1 VEWRTLF
8 KQNVLN
14 GAEDYIRSNS
24 VQNLTIE
31 ENRIT
36 AGVIGIEHYNVE
48 IGLSGGAVSSMKC
61 SCPYAKAGSN
71 CRHMAAVM
79 LAWDNCMK
87 AETDDKTAT
96 TTESF
101 ASESV
106 TAEPDTAEPV
116 TIEPVAAIQIATEP
130 ALAEEENHA
139 VINPADDGLKLT
151 CNIDDVLDFAIVHN
165 GAHIVRD
172 ICVKNGSETD
182 REHLLLQITSDSG
195 LTEDFKL
202 GIERIKPGEELHFK
216 NLNVLINA
224 EYLASLTERSSCRL
238 TAGIYSDEK
247 LLISETTS
255 ITVLA
260 FDQWPGLQYTPELL
274 AAFAMPNHPVVTGL
288 LQLSAKYLEKWT
300 GDPSLAGYQFE
311 DPNRVKNMAA
321 AAYAA
326 IQQKNITYAEPP
338 SSFEAFGQRIRLA
351 DAVLEQRLGTC
362 MDMTLL
368 YVACLEAMGLNP
380 IMVMM
385 KGHIFAGVWLIEES
399 FSDMIMDDPSQL
411 EKRMSRGIHEIAV
424 VECTAMCAGKS
435 RSFDDAVT
443 LAERN
448 VSNYGNF
455 AFVIDVKRARSM
467 GIRPLPVRV
476 KTAGGF
482 EIQYED
488 RKEKDVTSASQH
500 KVEIFDI
507 PNAAGKETVTKLTQW
522 ERKLLDLSLRNML
535 INMRMT
541 KAVVPLLS
549 SDISL
554 LEDALSDGEE
564 FQVMP
569 RPMEL
574 SIAGDGG
581 IPVEGLSELGP
592 FADFIALESRHKRLH
607 SLYPEKEL
615 NGCLTKMY
623 RSARTSMEENG
634 ASTLYLAL
642 GLLRWFESKNSTT
655 ARYAPIVLLP
665 IDIVRKSASKGYAM
679 RMRDEDAQLNITL
692 LEFLKQKFDIQI
704 YGLNPPPMDM
714 HGLDMPKVFA
724 IIRHAVMNLPM
735 WDVVEAGLI
744 GNFSFSQFVMWNDIH
759 SNSAF
764 LEKNKIVHSLMTG
777 AVDWDCTI
785 PECVDTDE
793 AYLPV
798 TVDSSQLRAINMAAA
813 DVSFVLHGP
822 PGTGKSQTIT
832 AMVANALT
840 KGKTVLFVA
849 EKIAALEVVKK
860 RLAALG
866 IQNFCLELHSN
877 KATKKAVL
885 DQLKRGLENGV
896 QGAKTNYDKKIQD
909 VRKMRAELDGYAK
922 ALHEMRPFG
931 KSLRQL
937 IDLYEMIPELNKS
950 VRFNHD
956 YAAALTERDLDHQAY
971 SLERLIA
978 AGKGVGHPHNHPLM
992 AVHNTE
998 YSQRLKF
1005 ELESVIRAYTDALKK
1020 FQTDVSNFVEL
1031 MEMKA
1036 PDTEDEYRNISNFA
1050 HSVVA
1055 AEEIPAFLRQTSNVD
1070 REFVM
1075 PETYLA
1081 KQQAFSVKQVDFLSR
1096 WNENFLRM
1104 DMNSYREKYDQANK
1118 KFFGKGKALASL
1130 TAELQAFAAF
1140 TVETDRIPVY
1150 LTDIVFYQQEAE
1162 EMAAAEAELPYEW
1175 KQILKVYGTAESL
1188 QSYNNGVKR
1197 QLQVM
1202 SQFSEPIRK
1211 IEAAGTLES
1220 CIRMAKALIAGL
1232 DAVKKTED
1240 ETSELLEL
1248 TFDRSGENC
1257 LEGRLRLCSCILE
1270 NASSIKDWIVYR
1282 QYDAEC
1288 RQRGLGPICDAY
1300 EAGLPHDEV
1309 MTVYLR
1315 SIYRTIILSV
1325 IEDEPVLNGFTGI
1338 GFNEKISQ
1346 FKKLD
1351 QEFMNLTKDEMFY
1364 KLTHHLP
1371 ASNDSV
1377 EVSREL
1383 NLLRRAIS
1391 SNGRGLSI
1399 RTLFEQIP
1407 RVLTRLCPCMLMSP
1421 ISAAQYLRAEND
1433 LFDIVIF
1440 DEASQLPT
1448 CKAVGV
1454 LARGKNA
1461 VIVGDPNQMPP
1472 TSFFAGN
1479 TVDEDN
1485 LDMEDLDSIL
1495 DDCLA
1500 LGMPSAYLHWHYRS
1514 RHESLI
1520 AFSNQEF
1527 YENSM
1532 LTFPSVND
1540 RERRVSLVK
1549 VDGFFDRGKGRVNEE
1564 EAKTIVEE
1572 IRRRYEDPE
1581 LRGQTI
1587 GVVTFNISQQ
1597 TLIED
1602 LLQEEYQKD
1611 AAFDQWANVGEET
1624 VFVKN
1629 LENVQGDE
1637 RDVIL
1642 FSIAFGPDAEG
1653 KLSLNFG
1660 PLNKE
1665 GGWKR
1670 LNVAV
1675 SRARAEMVVYT
1686 IMTADMIDLK
1696 RTKSK
1701 GVEALKDFLEFA
1713 QKGRLQGAYVETRA
1727 QKEQGMMEHICQ
1739 AITDGGYKYQKAV
1752 GHSKFKVDI
1761 AVINPY
1767 NQEEYLLGIM
1777 LDGESYRQSPN
1788 TRDREVAQVSVLNGL
1803 GWELHRIWTMDW
1815 WDNRDKE
1822 ISKLMQFLGER
1833 KEEARRICRKNVNHL
1848 AEAAEEPTVS
1858 GKLAEM
1864 TEESEKMAEEP
1875 AEMTEEPEKMAEEPA
1890 EMIEEPENT
1899 AEELA
1904 GVTEESEEIPEE
1916 LKKMADGA
1924 VTEKGEAEVKFDTEG
1939 AAEEKPVDEAAPA
1952 QKTLPAAIGYFE
1964 AQNPVPAV
1972 VDMAAGVKVASVKN
1986 EPEKSIAQVDPAE
1999 MEYQAEEYIYAD
2011 VEITD
2016 LSTSDYIKKE
2026 NLVLIAD
2033 RMQQIVDAEAP
2044 IVYERLVKKTLRSFN
2059 IARSSPQTLEAT
2071 DRALKKVLARMNKQA
2086 GVKFY
2091 WRRDQDPDQYRIY
2104 RSEVNSGDKRAV
2116 DEICQQELKNAIC
2129 IVLKEKGA
2137 QDKDALIRNAIRT
2150 MGYARSSSALVAAV
2164 LKGLKYG
2171 KKTGEIVQDEEKR
2184 FLLGN

>member
-1 VEWRTLF
+1 MERSENF
-8 KQNVLN
+8 KQSALN
-14 GAEDYIRSNS
+14 RAEDNIRSNKT
-24 VQNLTIE
+24 QNLSIE
-31 ENRIT
+31 AERATELEEIT
-36 AGVIGIEHYNVE
+36 ESATEE
-48 IGLSGGAVSSMKC
+48 
-61 SCPYAKAGSN
+61 AKEEK
-71 CRHMAAVM
+71 
-79 LAWDNCMK
+79 K
-87 AETDDKTAT
+87 AEKALTKEKQTVV
-96 TTESF
+96 S
-101 ASESV
+101 
-106 TAEPDTAEPV
+106 
-116 TIEPVAAIQIATEP
+116 IAKNV
-130 ALAEEENHA
+130 LQ
-139 VINPADDGLKLT
+139 LT
-151 CNIDDVLDFAIVHN
+151 CDIDDVLTYATVHN

-172 ICVKNGSETD
+172 ICVKNISE
-182 REHLLLQITSDSG
+182 SDLDGLMLRVCSDNN
-195 LTEDFKL
+195 LTENFEL
-202 GIERIKPGEELHFK
+202 GIEKIKPGEELHFK

-224 EYLASLTERSSCRL
+224 GYLASLTERSTCQL
-238 TAGIYSDEK
+238 TVGIYFEENQ
-247 LLISETTS
+247 LISEIVN

-274 AAFAMPNHPVVTGL
+274 AAFVMPNHPVVTSL
-288 LQLSAKYLEKWT
+288 IQLAAKYLGKWT
-300 GDPSLAGYQFE
+300 GNPSLAGYQFD

-326 IQQKNITYAEPP
+326 IQQNNITYAEPP

-351 DAVLEQRLGTC
+351 DAVLDQHLGTC
-362 MDMTLL
+362 MDLTLL

-380 IMVMM
+380 VMVMM
-385 KGHIFAGVWLIEES
+385 KGHIFAGVWLVEES

-411 EKRMSRGIHEIAV
+411 EKRMSRGIHEMAV
-424 VECTAMCAGKS
+424 AECTAMCAGKS
-435 RSFDDAVT
+435 VSFDEAVA
-443 LAERN
+443 LAEHH
-448 VSNYGNF
+448 VSDYGNF
-455 AFVIDVKRARSM
+455 VFVIDVKRARSM

-482 EIQYED
+482 EVQHED
-488 RKEKDVTSASQH
+488 RKEKDVTDASRN
-500 KVEIFDI
+500 KVEIFDL
-507 PNAAGKETVTKLTQW
+507 PDSSQKAQVTKLTQW

-549 SDISL
+549 SDVSI

-569 RPMEL
+569 RPADML
-574 SIAGDGG
+574 IVGDGV
-581 IPVEGLSELGP
+581 PVEALGELGS
-592 FADFIALESRHKRLH
+592 FADFIALESKHKKLH
-607 SLYPEKEL
+607 SFYTEKEL
-615 NGCLTKMY
+615 NNCLTKMY

-642 GLLRWFESKNSTT
+642 GLLRWFESKKSST
-655 ARYAPIVLLP
+655 ARYAPIVLVP
-665 IDIVRKSASKGYAM
+665 IDIIRKSAIRGYAM
-679 RMRDEDAQLNITL
+679 RMRDEDAQINITL
-692 LEFLKQKFDIQI
+692 LEFLKQQFDIQI
-704 YGLNPPPMDM
+704 HGLNPPPMDE
-714 HGLDMPKVFA
+714 HGLDMPKIFA
-724 IIRHAVMNLPM
+724 IIRRAVMNLPM
-735 WDVVEAGLI
+735 WDVVEVGFI

-764 LEKNKIVHSLMTG
+764 LENNKIVHSLMMG

-785 PECVDTDE
+785 PEGVDKDE

-813 DVSFVLHGP
+813 GVSFVLHGP

-849 EKIAALEVVKK
+849 EKMAALEVVQK

-866 IQNFCLELHSN
+866 IQDFCLELHSN

-885 DQLKRGLENGV
+885 DQLKRGLEISACGME
-896 QGAKTNYDKKIQD
+896 TDYDKKIQD
-909 VRKMRAELDGYAK
+909 IRKMRVDLDAYVK
-922 ALHEMRPFG
+922 ALHAKRPFG

-937 IDLYEMIPELNKS
+937 MDIYEMIPELNKS
-950 VRFNHD
+950 VRFDHA
-956 YAAALTERDLDHQAY
+956 YAGTLTESDLDHQVH

-978 AGKGVGHPHNHPLM
+978 AGKGIGHPHDHPLA
-992 AVHNTE
+992 AVRKTE
-998 YSQRLKF
+998 YSQHLKF
-1005 ELESVIRAYTDALKK
+1005 DLESVIQEYTDALRK
-1020 FQTDVSNFVEL
+1020 FLADVTGFVQM
-1031 MEMKA
+1031 MEIEV
-1036 PDTEDEYRNISNFA
+1036 PVTWDEWKDICNYARSVISA
-1050 HSVVA
+1050 I
-1055 AEEIPAFLRQTSNVD
+1055 EIPAFLRQADNTD
-1070 REFVM
+1070 REFVV
-1075 PETYLA
+1075 PETYLV
-1081 KQQAFSVKQVDFLSR
+1081 KQQALSVKQAEFFSK

-1130 TAELQAFAAF
+1130 TAELQAFASFA
-1140 TVETDRIPVY
+1140 VETERIPVY
-1150 LTDIVFYQQEAE
+1150 LTDVLFYQQEVKEVADI
-1162 EMAAAEAELPYEW
+1162 EAELPYEW
-1175 KQILKVYGTAESL
+1175 KQILKEYSTAEAL
-1188 QSYNNGVKR
+1188 QEYKNRVGK
-1197 QLQVM
+1197 QLQIM
-1202 SQFSEPIRK
+1202 SQFSDQIGRL
-1211 IEAAGTLES
+1211 EAAGTLNP
-1220 CIRMAKALIAGL
+1220 CIQKAKALVTDL
-1232 DAVKKTED
+1232 DHVKKTEA
-1240 ETSELLEL
+1240 EATELLDL
-1248 TFDRSGENC
+1248 VFDSSGANWIES
-1257 LEGRLRLCSCILE
+1257 RLRLCSCILE
-1270 NASSIKDWIVYR
+1270 NASSIKDWIVY
-1282 QYDAEC
+1282 QQFAAEC
-1288 RQRGLGPICDAY
+1288 RQRGLGPVCDAY
-1300 EAGLPHDEV
+1300 EAGLSHDEV

-1325 IEDEPVLNGFTGI
+1325 IENEPVLNGFTGI
-1338 GFNEKISQ
+1338 GFNEKIAQ

-1351 QEFMNLTKDEMFY
+1351 QEFMDLTKDEMFY
-1364 KLTHHLP
+1364 KLTHQLP
-1371 ASNDSV
+1371 TSYDSV

-1383 NLLRRAIS
+1383 NILRRAIS

-1399 RTLFEQIP
+1399 RALFEHIP
-1407 RVLTRLCPCMLMSP
+1407 YVLTRLCPCMLMSP
-1421 ISAAQYLRAEND
+1421 ISAAQYLQAEND

-1485 LDMEDLDSIL
+1485 LDIEDLDSIL

-1549 VDGFFDRGKGRVNEE
+1549 ADGYFDRGKGRVNEG
-1564 EAKTIVEE
+1564 EAKAIVTE
-1572 IRRRYEDPE
+1572 IRRRYEDPD
-1581 LRGQTI
+1581 LRNQTI

-1611 AAFDQWANVGEET
+1611 AAFDKWANVGEET

-1675 SRARAEMVVYT
+1675 SRARSEMMVFT
-1686 IMTADMIDLK
+1686 TMTADMIELR

-1713 QKGRLQGAYVETRA
+1713 EKGRLQGEYVETRV
-1727 QKEQGMMEHICQ
+1727 QKDQGIMEHICQ
-1739 AITDGGYKYQKAV
+1739 GIMEGGYKYQKAV

-1767 NQEEYLLGIM
+1767 NPEEYLLGIM
-1777 LDGESYRQSPN
+1777 LDGESYRQSSN
-1788 TRDREVAQVSVLNGL
+1788 TKDREIAQINVLTGL

-1815 WDNRDKE
+1815 WDNREKE
-1822 ISKLMQFLGER
+1822 LSKLMQLLDEK
-1833 KEEARRICRKNVNHL
+1833 KEAAYQIYLEQHANDS
-1848 AEAAEEPTVS
+1848 AEAAEEPAETV
-1858 GKLAEM
+1858 GHVLAEAKDSDM
-1864 TEESEKMAEEP
+1864 PPEEKSVSEPVISEEQ
-1875 AEMTEEPEKMAEEPA
+1875 K
-1890 EMIEEPENT
+1890 ENT
-1899 AEELA
+1899 APGVEETESEA
-1904 GVTEESEEIPEE
+1904 KFHTGESSEEKQEDEAMPGRRSVIVTEDHLVSQNSI
-1916 LKKMADGA
+1916 LAAADAKIASG
-1924 VTEKGEAEVKFDTEG
+1924 KN
-1939 AAEEKPVDEAAPA
+1939 EAAGTIT
-1952 QKTLPAAIGYFE
+1952 QV
-1964 AQNPVPAV
+1964 NPV
-1972 VDMAAGVKVASVKN
+1972 
-1986 EPEKSIAQVDPAE
+1986 EL
-1999 MEYQAEEYIYAD
+1999 EYRIEEYISAD
-2011 VEITD
+2011 VEVTD
-2016 LSTSDYIKKE
+2016 LATADYVKKE
-2026 NLVLIAD
+2026 NQVLISD
-2033 RMQQIVDAEAP
+2033 KMQQIVDVEAP
-2044 IVYERLVKKTLRSFN
+2044 ITYDRLMKKTLRAFH

-2071 DRALKKVLARMNKQA
+2071 DKALKKVSVRMNKQS
-2086 GVKFY
+2086 GVKFC
-2091 WRRDQDPDQYRIY
+2091 WRKDQDPVQYVVY
-2104 RSEVNSGDKRAV
+2104 RNDVNSGDKRSA
-2116 DEICQQELKNAIC
+2116 DEICQQELKNAVC
-2129 IVLKEKGA
+2129 ITLKEQGA
-2137 QDKDALIRNAIRT
+2137 LNKDSLLKAAIRT
-2150 MGYARSSSALVAAV
+2150 MGYARSSTALLAAAER
-2164 LKGLKYG
+2164 GLKYG
-2171 KKTGEIVQDEEKR
+2171 RKTGEIVQDEEKR
-2184 FLLGN
+2184 FVLRS

>member
-14 GAEDYIRSNS
+14 GAEDYIRSDS
-24 VQNLTIE
+24 VQDLAIE

-36 AGVIGIEHYNVE
+36 ARVIGIENYNVE
-48 IGLSGGAVSSMKC
+48 IGLSGDAVSSMKC
-61 SCPYAKAGSN
+61 GCPYAKAGSS
-71 CRHMAAVM
+71 CKHMAAVL

-87 AETDDKTAT
+87 AKTEG
-96 TTESF
+96 ES
-101 ASESV
+101 AAAAESIVSKTV
-106 TAEPDTAEPV
+106 TAEPVP
-116 TIEPVAAIQIATEP
+116 
-130 ALAEEENHA
+130 AEEENQT
-139 VINPADDGLKLT
+139 VIKPADHGLQLT
-151 CNIDDVLDFAIVHN
+151 CNIDDMLNFAIIHN
-165 GAHIVRD
+165 GDHIVRD
-172 ICVKNGSETD
+172 IWVKNGSETD
-182 REHLLLQITSDSG
+182 LDHLLLKITSSNG
-195 LTEDFKL
+195 LTEDFKV
-202 GIERIKPGEELHFK
+202 GIEKIKSGEELHFK

-224 EYLASLTERSSCRL
+224 EYLASLTERSSCQL
-238 TAGIYSDEK
+238 MAGIYFEEK
-247 LLISETTS
+247 LLVSETVS

-274 AAFAMPNHPVVTGL
+274 AAFAMPNHPVVTSMI
-288 LQLSAKYLEKWT
+288 QLAAKYLEKWT
-300 GDPSLAGYQFE
+300 GDPSLAGYQFG

-321 AAYAA
+321 AVYAA

-351 DAVLEQRLGTC
+351 DAVLEQHLGTC

-411 EKRMSRGIHEIAV
+411 EKRMSKGIHEVAV

-435 RSFDDAVT
+435 KSFDDAVT
-443 LAERN
+443 MAERN
-448 VSNYGNF
+448 VSDYGRF

-476 KTAGGF
+476 KTASGI
-482 EIQYED
+482 EVQYEE
-488 RKEKDVTSASQH
+488 RNEKDVTDASKT

-507 PNAAGKETVTKLTQW
+507 PESGKKEQITKLTQW
-522 ERKLLDLSLRNML
+522 EHKLLDLSLRNML

-549 SDISL
+549 SDVSL

-569 RPMEL
+569 RPADM
-574 SIAGDGG
+574 SIAGEGG
-581 IPVEGLSELGP
+581 VPVEGLSELGP
-592 FADFIALESRHKRLH
+592 FAEFIALECKHKRLH
-607 SLYPEKEL
+607 SLYTEKEL
-615 NGCLTKMY
+615 NSCLTKMY
-623 RSARTSMEENG
+623 RSAKTSMEENG

-642 GLLRWFESKNSTT
+642 GLLRWFESKNSAA
-655 ARYAPIVLLP
+655 ARYAPIVLVP
-665 IDIVRKSASKGYAM
+665 IDIIRKSASKGYAM
-679 RMRDEDAQLNITL
+679 HMRDEDAQINITL
-692 LEFLKQKFDIQI
+692 LEFLKQKFDTPI

-714 HGLDMPKVFA
+714 HGLDLPKVFA

-735 WDVVEAGLI
+735 WDVVEAGFI

-759 SNSAF
+759 NNSEF
-764 LEKNKIVHSLMTG
+764 LENNKIVHSLMTG

-785 PECVDTDE
+785 PDGVDTDE

-813 DVSFVLHGP
+813 DLSFVLHGP

-849 EKIAALEVVKK
+849 EKIAALEVVQR

-866 IQNFCLELHSN
+866 IQDFCLELHSN

-885 DQLKRGLENGV
+885 DQLRRGLEIGV
-896 QGAKTNYDKKIQD
+896 WGMKTDYDKKIQD
-909 VRKMRAELDGYAK
+909 IRKMRAELDAYAK
-922 ALHEMRPFG
+922 ALHMERPFG

-937 IDLYEMIPELNKS
+937 MDIYEMIPELNKS
-950 VRFNHD
+950 VRFDHA
-956 YAAALTERDLDHQAY
+956 YVGTLTENDLDHQAY

-978 AGKGVGHPHNHPLM
+978 AGKGVGHPHHHPLM

-1005 ELESVIRAYTDALKK
+1005 DLESVIRAYAEALKK
-1020 FQTDVSNFVEL
+1020 FQADVNGFAAL
-1031 MEMKA
+1031 MEIKA
-1036 PDTEDEYRNISNFA
+1036 PVTEDEYRDICNYA
-1050 HSVVA
+1050 QSVIA
-1055 AEEIPAFLRQTSNVD
+1055 AEEIPAFLRQSSNVD

-1075 PETYLA
+1075 PETYLT
-1081 KQQAFSVKQVDFLSR
+1081 KRKAFSVRQADFPSK

-1104 DMNSYREKYDQANK
+1104 DMKPYREKYDQANK

-1140 TVETDRIPVY
+1140 AVETDRIPVY
-1150 LTDIVFYQQEAE
+1150 LTDITIYQQEVQ
-1162 EMAAAEAELPYEW
+1162 EMSAAEAELSYEW
-1175 KQILKVYGTAESL
+1175 KQILKVYDTADAL
-1188 QSYNNGVKR
+1188 QSYKDR
-1197 QLQVM
+1197 IKSQLQIM
-1202 SQFSEPIRK
+1202 SQFSKQIRK
-1211 IEAAGTLES
+1211 LESAGTLES
-1220 CIRMAKALIAGL
+1220 CIQKAKALAAQQ
-1232 DAVKKTED
+1232 DAVKKTEN
-1240 ETSELLEL
+1240 ETTELLDL
-1248 TFDRSGENC
+1248 SFDRFEGNY
-1257 LEGRLRLCSCILE
+1257 LESRLRLCVCILE
-1270 NASSIKDWIVYR
+1270 NAASIKDWIVYQ
-1282 QYDAEC
+1282 QYAVEC

-1315 SIYRTIILSV
+1315 SIYRAIILSV
-1325 IEDEPVLNGFTGI
+1325 IEKEPVLNGFTGI
-1338 GFNEKISQ
+1338 GFNEKIAQ
-1346 FKKLD
+1346 FKKMD
-1351 QEFMNLTKDEMFY
+1351 QEFMDLTKEEMFY
-1364 KLTHHLP
+1364 KLTHQLP
-1371 ASNDSV
+1371 TSNDSV

-1407 RVLTRLCPCMLMSP
+1407 NVLTRLCPCMLMSP
-1421 ISAAQYLRAEND
+1421 ISAAQYLKAEND

-1485 LDMEDLDSIL
+1485 LDIEDLDSIL

-1532 LTFPSVND
+1532 FTFPSVND

-1549 VDGFFDRGKGRVNEE
+1549 VDGFFDRGKGRVNET
-1564 EAKTIVEE
+1564 EARTIVAE
-1572 IRRRYEDPE
+1572 IRRRYKDPE
-1581 LRGQTI
+1581 LKDQTV

-1611 AAFDQWANVGEET
+1611 AAFDKWANVGEEPL
-1624 VFVKN
+1624 FVKN

-1653 KLSLNFG
+1653 RLSLNFG

-1675 SRARAEMVVYT
+1675 SRARTEMVVFT
-1686 IMTADMIDLK
+1686 AMTADMIDLK

-1713 QKGRLQGAYVETRA
+1713 QKGRLQGDYMENRMEKA
-1727 QKEQGMMEHICQ
+1727 QGIMAHICQ
-1739 AITDGGYKYQKAV
+1739 AVTAGGYQYQRAV

-1767 NQEEYLLGIM
+1767 NPEEYLMGII
-1777 LDGESYRQSPN
+1777 LDGESYRQSQN
-1788 TRDREVAQVSVLNGL
+1788 TKDREVAQVSVLSGL

-1815 WDNRDKE
+1815 WDNREKE
-1822 ISKLMQFLGER
+1822 LAKLMQRLGEK
-1833 KEEARRICRKNVNHL
+1833 KEEARLMNQQRANDSV
-1848 AEAAEEPTVS
+1848 EEN
-1858 GKLAEM
+1858 K
-1864 TEESEKMAEEP
+1864 EP
-1875 AEMTEEPEKMAEEPA
+1875 AEMAKKPTETEEEPTETAKEPTETVREA
-1890 EMIEEPENT
+1890 EMEKAT
-1899 AEELA
+1899 AE
-1904 GVTEESEEIPEE
+1904 GSTEMEET
-1916 LKKMADGA
+1916 
-1924 VTEKGEAEVKFDTEG
+1924 V
-1939 AAEEKPVDEAAPA
+1939 EEKPVDEVAPVQNTDHAAM
-1952 QKTLPAAIGYFE
+1952 GYYA
-1964 AQNPVPAV
+1964 AQNPFPAA
-1972 VDMAAGVKVASVKN
+1972 AAGKVASGKN
-1986 EPEKSIAQVDPAE
+1986 EAVESITQMDPAE
-1999 MEYQAEEYIYAD
+1999 MEYRAEEYTFAD
-2011 VEITD
+2011 VEMTD
-2016 LSTSDYIKKE
+2016 LSTADYIKKE
-2026 NLVLIAD
+2026 SLALIAD
-2033 RMQQIVDAEAP
+2033 KMQQIIDAEAP
-2044 IVYERLVKKTLRSFN
+2044 IMYDRLVKKTLRAFN

-2071 DRALKKVLARMNKQA
+2071 DKALKKVSARMNKQA

-2091 WRRDQDPDQYRIY
+2091 WRKDQDPEQYRIF
-2104 RSEVNSGDKRAV
+2104 RRDMNSGDKRSA
-2116 DEICQQELKNAIC
+2116 DEICQQELKNAVC
-2129 IVLKEKGA
+2129 IALKEKGA
-2137 QDKDALIRNAIRT
+2137 QDKESLMKSTIRT
-2150 MGYARSSSALVAAV
+2150 MGYARSSTALAAAAE
-2164 LKGLKYG
+2164 KGLKYG
-2171 KKTGEIVQDEEKR
+2171 RKTGEIVQDEEKR
-2184 FLLGN
+2184 FLLGD

>member
-1 VEWRTLF
+1 MEWRTLF
-8 KQNVLN
+8 KQNILK

-24 VQNLTIE
+24 VQDLTIE
-31 ENRIT
+31 ENRI
-36 AGVIGIEHYNVE
+36 AASVIGIENFNVE
-48 IGLSGGAVSSMKC
+48 IGLSGEAVSSMKC
-61 SCPYAKAGSN
+61 NCPYAKAGSN
-71 CRHMAAVM
+71 CKHMAAVM
-79 LAWDNCMK
+79 LAWNNCMK
-87 AETDDKTAT
+87 AETADKTIIT
-96 TTESF
+96 
-101 ASESV
+101 
-106 TAEPDTAEPV
+106 
-116 TIEPVAAIQIATEP
+116 
-130 ALAEEENHA
+130 AEEENQT
-139 VINPADDGLKLT
+139 VINLADHGLELI
-151 CNIDDVLDFAIVHN
+151 CNIDDVLTYAIIHN

-172 ICVKNGSETD
+172 ICVKNVSEND
-182 REHLLLQITSDSG
+182 LDHLLLKITSSNG
-195 LTEDFKL
+195 LTLDFKL

-224 EYLASLTERSSCRL
+224 EYLASLTERSSCQL
-238 TAGIYSDEK
+238 MAGIYSDEK

-274 AAFAMPNHPVVTGL
+274 AAFAMPNHPVVTSM
-288 LQLSAKYLEKWT
+288 LQLAAKYLEKWT
-300 GDPSLAGYQFE
+300 EDPSLAGYQLE

-338 SSFEAFGQRIRLA
+338 SSFEALGQRIRLA
-351 DAVLEQRLGTC
+351 DAVLEQHMGTC

-411 EKRMSRGIHEIAV
+411 EKRMSKGIHEVAV
-424 VECTAMCAGKS
+424 VECTAMCAGK
-435 RSFDDAVT
+435 RKSFDDAVS

-448 VSNYGNF
+448 VSNYGSF
-455 AFVIDVKRARSM
+455 AFVIDIKRARSM

-476 KTAGGF
+476 KTGVGF
-482 EIQYED
+482 EVQYED
-488 RKEKDVTSASQH
+488 RKEKDVTNASRT
-500 KVEIFDI
+500 KVEIFDL
-507 PNAAGKETVTKLTQW
+507 PEPDTKEQVTKLMQW

-549 SDISL
+549 SDVSI
-554 LEDALSDGEE
+554 LEDALSEGEE

-569 RPMEL
+569 RPADM

-581 IPVEGLSELGP
+581 VPVEVLGELGP
-592 FADFIALESRHKRLH
+592 FAEFIALESKHKRLH
-607 SLYPEKEL
+607 SLYTEKEL
-615 NGCLTKMY
+615 NSCLTKMY
-623 RSARTSMEENG
+623 RSAKSSMEENG

-642 GLLRWFESKNSTT
+642 GLLRWFENKNSTT
-655 ARYAPIVLLP
+655 ARYAPIVLVP

-679 RMRDEDAQLNITL
+679 RMRDEDAQINITL
-692 LEFLKQKFDIQI
+692 LEFLKQKFDTPI
-704 YGLNPPPMDM
+704 YGLNPPPVDM
-714 HGLDMPKVFA
+714 HGLDMPKIFA
-724 IIRHAVMNLPM
+724 IIRHAVMNMPM
-735 WDVVEAGLI
+735 WDVVEAGFI

-759 SNSAF
+759 SNSTF

-777 AVDWDCTI
+777 AVDWNCMI
-785 PECVDTDE
+785 PECVDMDE

-813 DVSFVLHGP
+813 DLSFVLHGP

-849 EKIAALEVVKK
+849 EKVAALEVVQK
-860 RLAALG
+860 RLTALG
-866 IQNFCLELHSN
+866 IEDFCLELHSN

-885 DQLKRGLENGV
+885 DQLKRGLEIGV
-896 QGAKTNYDKKIQD
+896 RGMKTDYDKKIQD
-909 VRKMRAELDGYAK
+909 IRKMRAELDAYART
-922 ALHEMRPFG
+922 LHSKRPFG

-937 IDLYEMIPELNKS
+937 MDLYEMIPELNKR
-950 VRFNHD
+950 VRFDHA
-956 YAAALTERDLDHQAY
+956 YASTLTESDLDHQVY

-978 AGKGVGHPHNHPLM
+978 AGKGVGHPHNHPLT
-992 AVHNTE
+992 AVHKTE
-998 YSQRLKF
+998 YDQRLKF
-1005 ELESVIRAYTDALKK
+1005 DLESIIHTYIDALKK
-1020 FQTDVSNFVEL
+1020 FQADVTGFAAL
-1031 MEMKA
+1031 MEIKA
-1036 PDTEDEYRNISNFA
+1036 PVTEDEYRDIYHCA
-1050 HSVVA
+1050 HSVIA
-1055 AEEIPAFLRQTSNVD
+1055 AEEIPSFLCQADDVD
-1070 REFVM
+1070 REFVL
-1075 PETYLA
+1075 PETYLI
-1081 KQQAFSVKQVDFLSR
+1081 KQQAFSVKQADFLSK

-1104 DMNSYREKYDQANK
+1104 DMSSYREKYDQANK

-1130 TAELQAFAAF
+1130 TGEMQAFATF

-1150 LTDIVFYQQEAE
+1150 LTDIAFYQQEAQ
-1162 EMAAAEAELPYEW
+1162 EMAAAGAELSYEW
-1175 KQILKVYGTAESL
+1175 KQILKSHFTAEAL
-1188 QSYNNGVKR
+1188 HAYKTELKK
-1197 QLQVM
+1197 QLQTM
-1202 SQFSEPIRK
+1202 SQFSKQIRAL
-1211 IEAAGTLES
+1211 EASDTLKS
-1220 CIRMAKALIAGL
+1220 CIQKAKVLTADLAIVKETEAEVAKLLDLIF
-1232 DAVKKTED
+1232 DH
-1240 ETSELLEL
+1240 SEK
-1248 TFDRSGENC
+1248 NC
-1257 LEGRLRLCSCILE
+1257 LESRLRLCSCIIE
-1270 NASSIKDWIVYR
+1270 NASSIKDWIIYQ
-1282 QYDAEC
+1282 QYAVEC
-1288 RQRGLGPICDAY
+1288 RRKGLGSICDAY

-1309 MTVYLR
+1309 MAVYLR
-1315 SIYRTIILSV
+1315 SIYRSIILSV
-1325 IEDEPVLNGFTGI
+1325 IENEPVLNGFTGI
-1338 GFNEKISQ
+1338 GFNEKIAQ
-1346 FKKLD
+1346 FKKMD
-1351 QEFMNLTKDEMFY
+1351 QEFMDLTKDEMFY
-1364 KLTHHLP
+1364 KLTHQLP
-1371 ASNDSV
+1371 ASNDSL
-1377 EVSREL
+1377 EVSKEL
-1383 NLLRRAIS
+1383 NILRRAIS

-1399 RTLFEQIP
+1399 RSLFEQIP
-1407 RVLTRLCPCMLMSP
+1407 NVLTRLCPCMLMSP
-1421 ISAAQYLRAEND
+1421 ISAAQYLKAEND

-1461 VIVGDPNQMPP
+1461 VITGDPNQMPP

-1485 LDMEDLDSIL
+1485 LDIEDLDSIL

-1532 LTFPSVND
+1532 FTFPSVND

-1549 VDGFFDRGKGRVNEE
+1549 VEGFFDRGKGRVNEE
-1564 EAKTIVEE
+1564 EAKTIVTE
-1572 IRRRYEDPE
+1572 IRRRYEDSE
-1581 LRGQTI
+1581 LKDQTI

-1611 AAFDQWANVGEET
+1611 AAFDKWANAGEET
-1624 VFVKN
+1624 LFVKN

-1675 SRARAEMVVYT
+1675 SRARTEMVVFT
-1686 IMTADMIDLK
+1686 TMTADMIDLK

-1713 QKGRLQGAYVETRA
+1713 QKGRLQGDYVETRVE
-1727 QKEQGMMEHICQ
+1727 KEQGIMEHICR
-1739 AITDGGYKYQKAV
+1739 AITDGGYKYQKAI

-1767 NQEEYLLGIM
+1767 NPKEYLLGIM
-1777 LDGESYRQSPN
+1777 LDGESYRQSRN
-1788 TRDREVAQVSVLNGL
+1788 TRDREVAQISVLSAL

-1822 ISKLMQFLGER
+1822 ISRLMQLLGEK
-1833 KEEARRICRKNVNHL
+1833 KEEAHQIYQQYASNPV
-1848 AEAAEEPTVS
+1848 EAAKEPGEMAKEPSDTVS
-1858 GKLAEM
+1858 VVKAED
-1864 TEESEKMAEEP
+1864 
-1875 AEMTEEPEKMAEEPA
+1875 
-1890 EMIEEPENT
+1890 
-1899 AEELA
+1899 
-1904 GVTEESEEIPEE
+1904 VT
-1916 LKKMADGA
+1916 
-1924 VTEKGEAEVKFDTEG
+1924 TEVKFEIEETAEG
-1939 AAEEKPVDEAAPA
+1939 KPADEVALVQNTFPVA
-1952 QKTLPAAIGYFE
+1952 TLDYV
-1964 AQNPVPAV
+1964 AQNSLSAV
-1972 VDMAAGVKVASVKN
+1972 AEVKVASGKN
-1986 EPEKSIAQVDPAE
+1986 EVGESIIQVDPAE
-1999 MEYQAEEYIYAD
+1999 MEYCVEEYILAD
-2011 VEITD
+2011 VEVTD
-2016 LSTSDYIKKE
+2016 LSTADYIKKE

-2033 RMQQIVDAEAP
+2033 KVQRIVDAEAP
-2044 IVYERLVKKTLRSFN
+2044 IMYDRLIKRTLRAFN
-2059 IARSSPQTLEAT
+2059 IARSSTQTLEAT
-2071 DRALKKVLARMNKQA
+2071 DKALKKVAARMNKQA

-2091 WRRDQDPDQYRIY
+2091 WRKDQDPDQYRIY
-2104 RSEVNSGDKRAV
+2104 RRDMNSGDKRTA
-2116 DEICQQELKNAIC
+2116 DEICQQELKNAVC
-2129 IVLKEKGA
+2129 ITLKEKGA
-2137 QDKDALIRNAIRT
+2137 QDKESLMKSVIRT
-2150 MGYARSSSALVAAV
+2150 MGYARSSTALVAAAE
-2164 LKGLKYG
+2164 KGLKYG
-2171 KKTGEIVQDEEKR
+2171 RKTGEIVQDEEKR

>member
-1 VEWRTLF
+1 MEWRTLF

-14 GAEDYIRSNS
+14 GAEDYIRSDS
-24 VQNLTIE
+24 VQDLAIE

-36 AGVIGIEHYNVE
+36 ARVIGIENYNVE
-48 IGLSGGAVSSMKC
+48 IGLSGDAVSSMKC
-61 SCPYAKAGSN
+61 GCPYAKAGSS
-71 CRHMAAVM
+71 CKHMAAVL

-87 AETDDKTAT
+87 AKTEG
-96 TTESF
+96 ES
-101 ASESV
+101 AAAAESIVSKTV
-106 TAEPDTAEPV
+106 TAEPVP
-116 TIEPVAAIQIATEP
+116 
-130 ALAEEENHA
+130 AEEENQT
-139 VINPADDGLKLT
+139 VIKPADHGLQLT
-151 CNIDDVLDFAIVHN
+151 CNIDDMLNFAIIHN
-165 GAHIVRD
+165 GDHIVRD
-172 ICVKNGSETD
+172 IWVKNGSETD
-182 REHLLLQITSDSG
+182 LDHLLLKITSSNG
-195 LTEDFKL
+195 LTEDFKV
-202 GIERIKPGEELHFK
+202 GIEKIKSGEELHFK

-224 EYLASLTERSSCRL
+224 EYLASLTERSSCQL
-238 TAGIYSDEK
+238 MAGIYFEEK
-247 LLISETTS
+247 LLVSETVS

-274 AAFAMPNHPVVTGL
+274 AAFAMPNHPVVTSMI
-288 LQLSAKYLEKWT
+288 QLAAKYLEKWT
-300 GDPSLAGYQFE
+300 GDPSLAGYQFG

-321 AAYAA
+321 AVYAA

-351 DAVLEQRLGTC
+351 DAVLEQHLGTC

-411 EKRMSRGIHEIAV
+411 EKRMSKGIHEVAV

-435 RSFDDAVT
+435 KSFDDAVT
-443 LAERN
+443 MAERN
-448 VSNYGNF
+448 VSDYGRF

-476 KTAGGF
+476 KTASGI
-482 EIQYED
+482 EVQYEE
-488 RKEKDVTSASQH
+488 RNEKDVTDASKT

-507 PNAAGKETVTKLTQW
+507 PESGKKEQITKLTQW
-522 ERKLLDLSLRNML
+522 EHKLLDLSLRNML

-549 SDISL
+549 SDVSL

-569 RPMEL
+569 RPADM
-574 SIAGDGG
+574 SIAGEGG
-581 IPVEGLSELGP
+581 VPVEGLSELGP
-592 FADFIALESRHKRLH
+592 FAEFIALECKHKRLH
-607 SLYPEKEL
+607 SLYTEKEL
-615 NGCLTKMY
+615 NSCLTKMY
-623 RSARTSMEENG
+623 RSAKTSMEENG

-642 GLLRWFESKNSTT
+642 GLLRWFESKNSAA
-655 ARYAPIVLLP
+655 ARYAPIVLVP
-665 IDIVRKSASKGYAM
+665 IDIIRKSASKGYAM
-679 RMRDEDAQLNITL
+679 HMRDEDAQINITL
-692 LEFLKQKFDIQI
+692 LEFLKQKFDTPI

-714 HGLDMPKVFA
+714 HGLDLPKVFA

-735 WDVVEAGLI
+735 WDVVEAGFI

-759 SNSAF
+759 NNSEF
-764 LEKNKIVHSLMTG
+764 LENNKIVHSLMTG

-785 PECVDTDE
+785 PDGVDTDE

-813 DVSFVLHGP
+813 DLSFVLHGP

-849 EKIAALEVVKK
+849 EKIAALEVVQR

-866 IQNFCLELHSN
+866 IQDFCLELHSN

-885 DQLKRGLENGV
+885 DQLRRGLEIGV
-896 QGAKTNYDKKIQD
+896 WGMKTDYDKKIQD
-909 VRKMRAELDGYAK
+909 IRKMRAELDAYAK
-922 ALHEMRPFG
+922 ALHMERPFG

-937 IDLYEMIPELNKS
+937 MDIYEMIPELNKS
-950 VRFNHD
+950 VRFDHA
-956 YAAALTERDLDHQAY
+956 YVGTLTENDLDHQAY

-978 AGKGVGHPHNHPLM
+978 AGKGVGHPHHHPLM

-1005 ELESVIRAYTDALKK
+1005 DLESVIRAYAEALKK
-1020 FQTDVSNFVEL
+1020 FQADVNGFAAL
-1031 MEMKA
+1031 MEIKA
-1036 PDTEDEYRNISNFA
+1036 PVTEDEYRDICNYA
-1050 HSVVA
+1050 QSVIA
-1055 AEEIPAFLRQTSNVD
+1055 AEEIPAFLRQSSNVD

-1075 PETYLA
+1075 PETYLT
-1081 KQQAFSVKQVDFLSR
+1081 KRKAFSVRQADFPSK

-1104 DMNSYREKYDQANK
+1104 DMKPYREKYDQANK

-1140 TVETDRIPVY
+1140 AVETDRIPVY
-1150 LTDIVFYQQEAE
+1150 LTDITIYQQEVQ
-1162 EMAAAEAELPYEW
+1162 EMSAAEAELSYEW
-1175 KQILKVYGTAESL
+1175 KQILKVYDTADAL
-1188 QSYNNGVKR
+1188 QSYKDR
-1197 QLQVM
+1197 IKSQLQIM
-1202 SQFSEPIRK
+1202 SQFSKQIRK
-1211 IEAAGTLES
+1211 LESAGTLES
-1220 CIRMAKALIAGL
+1220 CIQKAKALAAQQ
-1232 DAVKKTED
+1232 DAVKKTEN
-1240 ETSELLEL
+1240 ETTELLDL
-1248 TFDRSGENC
+1248 SFDRFEGNY
-1257 LEGRLRLCSCILE
+1257 LESRLRLCVCILE
-1270 NASSIKDWIVYR
+1270 NAASIKDWIVYQ
-1282 QYDAEC
+1282 QYAVEC

-1315 SIYRTIILSV
+1315 SIYRAIILSV
-1325 IEDEPVLNGFTGI
+1325 IEKEPVLNGFTGI
-1338 GFNEKISQ
+1338 GFNEKIAQ
-1346 FKKLD
+1346 FKKMD
-1351 QEFMNLTKDEMFY
+1351 QEFMDLTKEEMFY
-1364 KLTHHLP
+1364 KLTHQLP
-1371 ASNDSV
+1371 TSNDSV

-1407 RVLTRLCPCMLMSP
+1407 NVLTRLCPCMLMSP
-1421 ISAAQYLRAEND
+1421 ISAAQYLKAEND

-1485 LDMEDLDSIL
+1485 LDIEDLDSIL

-1532 LTFPSVND
+1532 FTFPSVND

-1549 VDGFFDRGKGRVNEE
+1549 VDGFFDRGKGRVNET
-1564 EAKTIVEE
+1564 EARTIVAE
-1572 IRRRYEDPE
+1572 IRRRYKDPE
-1581 LRGQTI
+1581 LKDQTV

-1611 AAFDQWANVGEET
+1611 AAFDKWANVGEEPL
-1624 VFVKN
+1624 FVKN

-1653 KLSLNFG
+1653 RLSLNFG

-1675 SRARAEMVVYT
+1675 SRARTEMVVFT
-1686 IMTADMIDLK
+1686 AMTADMIDLK

-1713 QKGRLQGAYVETRA
+1713 QKGRLQGDYMENRMEKA
-1727 QKEQGMMEHICQ
+1727 QGIMAHICQ
-1739 AITDGGYKYQKAV
+1739 AVTAGGYQYQRAV

-1767 NQEEYLLGIM
+1767 NPEEYLMGII
-1777 LDGESYRQSPN
+1777 LDGESYRQSQN
-1788 TRDREVAQVSVLNGL
+1788 TKDREVAQVSVLSGL

-1815 WDNRDKE
+1815 WDNREKE
-1822 ISKLMQFLGER
+1822 LAKLMQRLGEK
-1833 KEEARRICRKNVNHL
+1833 KEEARLMNQQRANDSV
-1848 AEAAEEPTVS
+1848 EEN
-1858 GKLAEM
+1858 K
-1864 TEESEKMAEEP
+1864 EP
-1875 AEMTEEPEKMAEEPA
+1875 AEMAKKPTETAKEPTETVREA
-1890 EMIEEPENT
+1890 EMEKAT
-1899 AEELA
+1899 AE
-1904 GVTEESEEIPEE
+1904 GSTEMEET
-1916 LKKMADGA
+1916 
-1924 VTEKGEAEVKFDTEG
+1924 V
-1939 AAEEKPVDEAAPA
+1939 EEKPVDEVAPVQNTDHAAM
-1952 QKTLPAAIGYFE
+1952 GYYA
-1964 AQNPVPAV
+1964 AQNPFPAA
-1972 VDMAAGVKVASVKN
+1972 AAGKVASGKN
-1986 EPEKSIAQVDPAE
+1986 EAVESITQMDPAE
-1999 MEYQAEEYIYAD
+1999 MEYRAEEYTFAD
-2011 VEITD
+2011 VEMTD
-2016 LSTSDYIKKE
+2016 LSTADYIKKE
-2026 NLVLIAD
+2026 SLALIAD
-2033 RMQQIVDAEAP
+2033 KMQQIIDAEAP
-2044 IVYERLVKKTLRSFN
+2044 IMYDRLVKKTLRAFN

-2071 DRALKKVLARMNKQA
+2071 DKALKKVSARMNKQA

-2091 WRRDQDPDQYRIY
+2091 WRKDQDPEQYRIF
-2104 RSEVNSGDKRAV
+2104 RRDMNSGDKRSA
-2116 DEICQQELKNAIC
+2116 DEICQQELKNAVC
-2129 IVLKEKGA
+2129 IALKEKGA
-2137 QDKDALIRNAIRT
+2137 QDKESLMKSTIRT
-2150 MGYARSSSALVAAV
+2150 MGYARSSTALAAAAE
-2164 LKGLKYG
+2164 KGLKYG
-2171 KKTGEIVQDEEKR
+2171 RKTGEIVQDEEKR
-2184 FLLGN
+2184 FLLGD

>member
-14 GAEDYIRSNS
+14 GAEDYIRSDS
-24 VQNLTIE
+24 VQDLAIE

-36 AGVIGIEHYNVE
+36 ARVIGIENYNVE
-48 IGLSGGAVSSMKC
+48 IGLSGDAVSSMKC
-61 SCPYAKAGSN
+61 GCPYAKAGSS
-71 CRHMAAVM
+71 CKHMAAVL

-87 AETDDKTAT
+87 AKTEG
-96 TTESF
+96 ES
-101 ASESV
+101 AAAAESIVSKTV
-106 TAEPDTAEPV
+106 TAEPVP
-116 TIEPVAAIQIATEP
+116 
-130 ALAEEENHA
+130 AEEENQT
-139 VINPADDGLKLT
+139 VIKPADHGLQLT
-151 CNIDDVLDFAIVHN
+151 CNIDDMLNFAIIHN
-165 GAHIVRD
+165 GDHIVRD
-172 ICVKNGSETD
+172 IWVKNGSETD
-182 REHLLLQITSDSG
+182 LDHLLLKITSSNG
-195 LTEDFKL
+195 LTEDFKV
-202 GIERIKPGEELHFK
+202 GIEKIKSGEELHFK

-224 EYLASLTERSSCRL
+224 EYLASLTERSSCQL
-238 TAGIYSDEK
+238 MAGIYFEEK
-247 LLISETTS
+247 LLVSETVS

-274 AAFAMPNHPVVTGL
+274 AAFAMPNHPVVTSMI
-288 LQLSAKYLEKWT
+288 QLAAKYLEKWT
-300 GDPSLAGYQFE
+300 GDPSLAGYQFG

-321 AAYAA
+321 AVYAA

-351 DAVLEQRLGTC
+351 DAVLEQHLGTC

-411 EKRMSRGIHEIAV
+411 EKRMSKGIHEVAV

-435 RSFDDAVT
+435 KSFDDAVT
-443 LAERN
+443 MAERN
-448 VSNYGNF
+448 VSDYGRF

-476 KTAGGF
+476 KTASGF
-482 EIQYED
+482 EVQYEE
-488 RKEKDVTSASQH
+488 RNEKDVTDASKT

-507 PNAAGKETVTKLTQW
+507 PESGKKEQITKLTQW
-522 ERKLLDLSLRNML
+522 EHKLLDLSLRNML

-549 SDISL
+549 SDVSL

-569 RPMEL
+569 RPADM
-574 SIAGDGG
+574 SIAGEGG
-581 IPVEGLSELGP
+581 VPVEGLSELGP
-592 FADFIALESRHKRLH
+592 FAEFIALECKHKRLH
-607 SLYPEKEL
+607 SLYTEKEL
-615 NGCLTKMY
+615 NSCLTKMY
-623 RSARTSMEENG
+623 RSAKTSMEENG

-642 GLLRWFESKNSTT
+642 GLLRWFESKNSAA
-655 ARYAPIVLLP
+655 ARYAPIVLVP
-665 IDIVRKSASKGYAM
+665 IDIIRKSASKGYAM
-679 RMRDEDAQLNITL
+679 HMRDEDAQINITL
-692 LEFLKQKFDIQI
+692 LEFLKQKFDTPI

-714 HGLDMPKVFA
+714 HGLDLPKVFA

-735 WDVVEAGLI
+735 WDVVEAGFI

-759 SNSAF
+759 NNSEF
-764 LEKNKIVHSLMTG
+764 LENNKIVHSLMTG

-785 PECVDTDE
+785 PDGVDTDE

-813 DVSFVLHGP
+813 DLSFVLHGP

-849 EKIAALEVVKK
+849 EKIAALEVVQR

-866 IQNFCLELHSN
+866 IQDFCLELHSN

-885 DQLKRGLENGV
+885 DQLRRGLEIGV
-896 QGAKTNYDKKIQD
+896 WGMKTDYDKKIQD
-909 VRKMRAELDGYAK
+909 IRKMRAELDAYAK
-922 ALHEMRPFG
+922 ALHMERPFG

-937 IDLYEMIPELNKS
+937 MDIYEMIPELNKS
-950 VRFNHD
+950 VRFDHA
-956 YAAALTERDLDHQAY
+956 YVGTLTESDLDHQAY

-978 AGKGVGHPHNHPLM
+978 AGKGVGHPHHHPLM

-1005 ELESVIRAYTDALKK
+1005 DLESVIRAYAEALKK
-1020 FQTDVSNFVEL
+1020 FQADVNGFAAL
-1031 MEMKA
+1031 MEIKA
-1036 PDTEDEYRNISNFA
+1036 PVTEDEYRDICNYA
-1050 HSVVA
+1050 QSVIT
-1055 AEEIPAFLRQTSNVD
+1055 AEEIPAFLRQSSNVD

-1075 PETYLA
+1075 PETYLT
-1081 KQQAFSVKQVDFLSR
+1081 KRQAFSVRQADFPSK

-1104 DMNSYREKYDQANK
+1104 DMKPYREKYDQANK

-1140 TVETDRIPVY
+1140 AVETDRIPVY
-1150 LTDIVFYQQEAE
+1150 LTDITIYQQEVQ
-1162 EMAAAEAELPYEW
+1162 EMSAAEAELSYEW
-1175 KQILKVYGTAESL
+1175 KQILKVYDTADAL
-1188 QSYNNGVKR
+1188 QSYKDR
-1197 QLQVM
+1197 IKSQLQIM
-1202 SQFSEPIRK
+1202 SQFSEQIRK
-1211 IEAAGTLES
+1211 LESAGTLES
-1220 CIRMAKALIAGL
+1220 CIQKAKALAAQQ
-1232 DAVKKTED
+1232 DAVKKTEN
-1240 ETSELLEL
+1240 ETTELLDL
-1248 TFDRSGENC
+1248 SFDHFEGNY
-1257 LEGRLRLCSCILE
+1257 LESRLRLCVCILE
-1270 NASSIKDWIVYR
+1270 NAASIKDWIVYQ
-1282 QYDAEC
+1282 QYAAEC

-1315 SIYRTIILSV
+1315 SIYRAIILSV
-1325 IEDEPVLNGFTGI
+1325 IEKEPVLNGFTGI
-1338 GFNEKISQ
+1338 GFNEKIAQ
-1346 FKKLD
+1346 FKKMD
-1351 QEFMNLTKDEMFY
+1351 QEFMDLTKDEMFY
-1364 KLTHHLP
+1364 KLTHQLP
-1371 ASNDSV
+1371 TSNDSV

-1407 RVLTRLCPCMLMSP
+1407 NVLTRLCPCMLMSP
-1421 ISAAQYLRAEND
+1421 ISAAQYLKAEND

-1485 LDMEDLDSIL
+1485 LDIEDLDSIL

-1532 LTFPSVND
+1532 FTFPSVND

-1549 VDGFFDRGKGRVNEE
+1549 VDGFFDRGKGRVNET
-1564 EAKTIVEE
+1564 EARTIVAE
-1572 IRRRYEDPE
+1572 IRRRYKDPE
-1581 LRGQTI
+1581 LKDQTV

-1611 AAFDQWANVGEET
+1611 AAFDKWANVGEEPL
-1624 VFVKN
+1624 FVKN

-1653 KLSLNFG
+1653 RLSLNFG

-1675 SRARAEMVVYT
+1675 SRARTEMVVFT
-1686 IMTADMIDLK
+1686 AMTADMIDLK

-1713 QKGRLQGAYVETRA
+1713 QKGRLQGDHMENRMEKA
-1727 QKEQGMMEHICQ
+1727 QGIMAHICQ
-1739 AITDGGYKYQKAV
+1739 AITAGGYQYQKAV

-1767 NQEEYLLGIM
+1767 NPEEYLMGII
-1777 LDGESYRQSPN
+1777 LDGESYRQSQN
-1788 TRDREVAQVSVLNGL
+1788 TKDREVAQVSVLSGL

-1815 WDNRDKE
+1815 WDNREKE
-1822 ISKLMQFLGER
+1822 LAKLMQRLGEK
-1833 KEEARRICRKNVNHL
+1833 KEEARLMNQQRANDSV
-1848 AEAAEEPTVS
+1848 EEN
-1858 GKLAEM
+1858 K
-1864 TEESEKMAEEP
+1864 EP
-1875 AEMTEEPEKMAEEPA
+1875 AEMAKKQTETEEEPTETAKEPTETVREA
-1890 EMIEEPENT
+1890 EMEKAT
-1899 AEELA
+1899 AE
-1904 GVTEESEEIPEE
+1904 GSTEMEET
-1916 LKKMADGA
+1916 
-1924 VTEKGEAEVKFDTEG
+1924 V
-1939 AAEEKPVDEAAPA
+1939 EEKPVDEVAPVQNTDHAAM
-1952 QKTLPAAIGYFE
+1952 GYYA
-1964 AQNPVPAV
+1964 AQNPFPAA
-1972 VDMAAGVKVASVKN
+1972 AAGKVASGKN
-1986 EPEKSIAQVDPAE
+1986 EAVESITQMDPAE
-1999 MEYQAEEYIYAD
+1999 MEYRAEEYTFAD
-2011 VEITD
+2011 VEMTD
-2016 LSTSDYIKKE
+2016 LSTADYIKKE
-2026 NLVLIAD
+2026 SLALIAD
-2033 RMQQIVDAEAP
+2033 KMQQIIDAEAP
-2044 IVYERLVKKTLRSFN
+2044 IMYDRLVKKTLRAFN

-2071 DRALKKVLARMNKQA
+2071 DKALKKVSVRMNKQA

-2091 WRRDQDPDQYRIY
+2091 WRKDQDPEQYRIF
-2104 RSEVNSGDKRAV
+2104 RRDMNSGDKRSA
-2116 DEICQQELKNAIC
+2116 DEICQQELKNAVC
-2129 IVLKEKGA
+2129 IALKEKGA
-2137 QDKDALIRNAIRT
+2137 QDKESLMKSTIRT
-2150 MGYARSSSALVAAV
+2150 MGYARSSTALAAAAE
-2164 LKGLKYG
+2164 KGLKYG
-2171 KKTGEIVQDEEKR
+2171 RKTGEIVQDEEKR
-2184 FLLGN
+2184 FLLGD

>member
-1 VEWRTLF
+1 MECKTLF
-8 KQNVLN
+8 KQNILN
-14 GAEDYIRSNS
+14 GAADHGL
-24 VQNLTIE
+24 QLT
-31 ENRIT
+31 
-36 AGVIGIEHYNVE
+36 
-48 IGLSGGAVSSMKC
+48 S
-61 SCPYAKAGSN
+61 
-71 CRHMAAVM
+71 
-79 LAWDNCMK
+79 
-87 AETDDKTAT
+87 
-96 TTESF
+96 
-101 ASESV
+101 
-106 TAEPDTAEPV
+106 
-116 TIEPVAAIQIATEP
+116 
-130 ALAEEENHA
+130 
-139 VINPADDGLKLT
+139 
-151 CNIDDVLDFAIVHN
+151 NIDDVLTYAIVHN

-172 ICVKNGSETD
+172 ICVKNVSDTD
-182 REHLLLQITSDSG
+182 WDNLLLQISSSNG
-195 LTEDFKL
+195 LTEEFKL
-202 GIERIKPGEELHFK
+202 GIEKIMPGEELHFK
-216 NLNVLINA
+216 NINVLINA

-238 TAGIYSDEK
+238 TVGIYSEGN
-247 LLISETTS
+247 LMISEATT

-274 AAFAMPNHPVVTGL
+274 AAFVMPNHPVVTSM
-288 LQLSAKYLEKWT
+288 LQLAAKYLEKWT
-300 GDPSLAGYQFE
+300 KDPSLAGYQFD

-338 SSFEAFGQRIRLA
+338 SSFETFGQRVRLA
-351 DAVLEQRLGTC
+351 DAVLEQHLGTC

-380 IMVMM
+380 ILVMM
-385 KGHIFAGVWLIEES
+385 KGHIFAGVWLVEES

-411 EKRMSRGIHEIAV
+411 EKRMSKGIHEVVV

-435 RSFDDAVT
+435 RSFDDAVA

-448 VSNYGNF
+448 VSDYGSF

-476 KTAGGF
+476 KTTGGF
-482 EIQYED
+482 EVQYED
-488 RKEKDVTSASQH
+488 RKEKDITNASKN

-507 PNAAGKETVTKLTQW
+507 PDTAGKEQVTKLTQW

-549 SDISL
+549 SDVSN

-569 RPMEL
+569 RPADMQV
-574 SIAGDGG
+574 AGDGG
-581 IPVEGLSELGP
+581 VPVEGLSELGS
-592 FADFIALESRHKRLH
+592 FADFIALEGKHKRLH
-607 SLYPEKEL
+607 SLYSEKEL
-615 NGCLTKMY
+615 NSCLTKMY
-623 RSARTSMEENG
+623 RSAKTSMEENG

-642 GLLRWFESKNSTT
+642 GLLRWFENKKSTT
-655 ARYAPIVLLP
+655 ARYAPIVLIP

-679 RMRDEDAQLNITL
+679 RMRDEDAQINITL
-692 LEFLKQKFDIQI
+692 LEFLKQKFDTRI

-735 WDVVEAGLI
+735 WDVVEAGFI

-759 SNSAF
+759 SNSTF

-785 PECVDTDE
+785 PESVDTDE

-849 EKIAALEVVKK
+849 EKIAALEVVQK

-866 IQNFCLELHSN
+866 IQDFCLELHSN

-885 DQLKRGLENGV
+885 DQMKRGLEIGV
-896 QGAKTNYDKKIQD
+896 RGMETDYDKKIHD
-909 VRKMRAELDGYAK
+909 IRKMRAELDGYAK
-922 ALHEMRPFG
+922 ALHGKRPFG

-937 IDLYEMIPELNKS
+937 MDIYEMIPELKKS
-950 VRFNHD
+950 VRFDHA
-956 YAAALTERDLDHQAY
+956 YAGSLTESDLDHQAY

-992 AVHNTE
+992 AVHSTE
-998 YSQRLKF
+998 YNQRLKF
-1005 ELESVIRAYTDALKK
+1005 DLESIIRAYTDALKE
-1020 FQTDVSNFVEL
+1020 FQADVAGFVAL
-1031 MEMKA
+1031 MELKA
-1036 PDTEDEYRNISNFA
+1036 PVTEDEYQNICNYA
-1050 HSVVA
+1050 RSVMA
-1055 AEEIPAFLRQTSNVD
+1055 AEELPPFLLQADNVD
-1070 REFVM
+1070 REFVI
-1075 PETYLA
+1075 PETYLT
-1081 KQQAFSVKQVDFLSR
+1081 KQQAFSVKQTDFLSK

-1104 DMNSYREKYDQANK
+1104 DMNSYRETYDQANK

-1130 TAELQAFAAF
+1130 TAELQAFATF

-1150 LTDIVFYQQEAE
+1150 LTDITFYQQEKQ
-1162 EMAAAEAELPYEW
+1162 EMAIAESELSHEW
-1175 KQILKVYGTAESL
+1175 RQILKVNNTTESL
-1188 QSYNNGVKR
+1188 QTYKNAVKR
-1197 QLQVM
+1197 QLQTM
-1202 SQFSEPIRK
+1202 SQFSEQIGK
-1211 IEAAGTLES
+1211 LEASGALKS
-1220 CIRMAKALIAGL
+1220 CVEKAKKLIANLDIVMETEAKA
-1232 DAVKKTED
+1232 T
-1240 ETSELLEL
+1240 ELLDL
-1248 TFDRSGENC
+1248 TFDHSEEDY
-1257 LEGRLRLCSCILE
+1257 LECRLRLCACILE
-1270 NASSIKDWIVYR
+1270 NASSIKDWIIYQQFAV
-1282 QYDAEC
+1282 EC
-1288 RQRGLGPICDAY
+1288 RQKGLGPICDAY
-1300 EAGLPHDEV
+1300 EGGLPHDEV
-1309 MTVYLR
+1309 MIVYLR
-1315 SIYRTIILSV
+1315 SIYRAIILSV
-1325 IEDEPVLNGFTGI
+1325 IENEPILNGFTGI
-1338 GFNEKISQ
+1338 GFNEKIAQ

-1351 QEFMNLTKDEMFY
+1351 QEFMDLTKDEMFC
-1364 KLTHHLP
+1364 KLTHQLP
-1371 ASNDSV
+1371 TSNDSV
-1377 EVSREL
+1377 EVSKEL
-1383 NLLRRAIS
+1383 NILRRAIS

-1399 RTLFEQIP
+1399 RTLLEQIP
-1407 RVLTRLCPCMLMSP
+1407 HVLTRLCPCMLMSP
-1421 ISAAQYLRAEND
+1421 ISAAQYLKAEND

-1485 LDMEDLDSIL
+1485 LDIEDLDSIL

-1532 LTFPSVND
+1532 FTFPSVND

-1549 VDGFFDRGKGRVNEE
+1549 VDGFFDRGKGRVNEG
-1564 EAKTIVEE
+1564 EAKTIVAE

-1581 LRGQTI
+1581 LKGQTI

-1602 LLQEEYQKD
+1602 LLQEEYQKE
-1611 AAFDQWANVGEET
+1611 AAFDKWANVGGET
-1624 VFVKN
+1624 LFIKN

-1675 SRARAEMVVYT
+1675 SRARAEMVVFT
-1686 IMTADMIDLK
+1686 TMTADMIDLK

-1701 GVEALKDFLEFA
+1701 GVESLKDFLQFA
-1713 QKGRLQGAYVETRA
+1713 QKGGLQGDYVETRV
-1727 QKEQGMMEHICQ
+1727 QKDQGIMEHICQ

-1752 GHSKFKVDI
+1752 GHSKFKIDI

-1767 NQEEYLLGIM
+1767 NPEEYLLGIM
-1777 LDGESYRQSPN
+1777 LDGESYRQSAN
-1788 TRDREVAQVSVLNGL
+1788 TKDREVAQISVLNGL

-1822 ISKLMQFLGER
+1822 LSKLMQLLGE
-1833 KEEARRICRKNVNHL
+1833 KK
-1848 AEAAEEPTVS
+1848 EAAYQIYKQHVDDSVEKTVTVAMEDFTV
-1858 GKLAEM
+1858 L
-1864 TEESEKMAEEP
+1864 
-1875 AEMTEEPEKMAEEPA
+1875 
-1890 EMIEEPENT
+1890 
-1899 AEELA
+1899 
-1904 GVTEESEEIPEE
+1904 
-1916 LKKMADGA
+1916 
-1924 VTEKGEAEVKFDTEG
+1924 
-1939 AAEEKPVDEAAPA
+1939 
-1952 QKTLPAAIGYFE
+1952 
-1964 AQNPVPAV
+1964 NPVPAV
-1972 VDMAAGVKVASVKN
+1972 PDVKVASVKN
-1986 EPEKSIAQVDPAE
+1986 EITESITQVGPVE
-1999 MEYQAEEYIYAD
+1999 EEYRVEEYMFAD
-2011 VEITD
+2011 VEVTD
-2016 LSTSDYIKKE
+2016 LTTADYVKKE

-2033 RMQQIVDAEAP
+2033 KMQRIIDAEAP
-2044 IVYERLVKKTLRSFN
+2044 IMYDRLVKKTLRAFH

-2071 DRALKKVLARMNKQA
+2071 ERALKKISARMNKQA

-2091 WRRDQDPDQYRIY
+2091 WRKDQEPDQYRIY
-2104 RSEVNSGDKRAV
+2104 RSDVDSGDKRSV
-2116 DEICQQELKNAIC
+2116 DEICQQELKNAVC
-2129 IVLKEKGA
+2129 IALKEKGT
-2137 QDKDALIRNAIRT
+2137 QDKDSLIRNAIRT
-2150 MGYARSSSALVAAV
+2150 MGYARSSSALVTAAE
-2164 LKGLKYG
+2164 KGLKYG
-2171 KKTGEIVQDEEKR
+2171 KKTGEITQDEEKR

>member
-1 VEWRTLF
+1 MEWRTLF

-14 GAEDYIRSNS
+14 GAEDYIRSDS
-24 VQNLTIE
+24 VQDLAIE

-36 AGVIGIEHYNVE
+36 ARVIGIENYNVE
-48 IGLSGGAVSSMKC
+48 IGLSGDAVSSMKC
-61 SCPYAKAGSN
+61 GCPYAKAGSS
-71 CRHMAAVM
+71 CKHMAAVL

-87 AETDDKTAT
+87 AKTEG
-96 TTESF
+96 ES
-101 ASESV
+101 AAAAESIVSKTV
-106 TAEPDTAEPV
+106 TAEPVP
-116 TIEPVAAIQIATEP
+116 
-130 ALAEEENHA
+130 AEEENQT
-139 VINPADDGLKLT
+139 VIKPADHGLQLT
-151 CNIDDVLDFAIVHN
+151 CNIDDMLNFAIIHN
-165 GAHIVRD
+165 GDHIVRD
-172 ICVKNGSETD
+172 IWVKNGSETD
-182 REHLLLQITSDSG
+182 LDHLLLKITSSNG
-195 LTEDFKL
+195 LTEDFKV
-202 GIERIKPGEELHFK
+202 GIEKIKSGEELHFK

-224 EYLASLTERSSCRL
+224 EYLASLTERSSCQL
-238 TAGIYSDEK
+238 MAGIYFEEK
-247 LLISETTS
+247 LLVSETVS

-274 AAFAMPNHPVVTGL
+274 AAFAMPNHPVVTSMI
-288 LQLSAKYLEKWT
+288 QLAAKYLEKWT
-300 GDPSLAGYQFE
+300 GDPSLAGYQFG

-321 AAYAA
+321 AVYAA

-351 DAVLEQRLGTC
+351 DAVLEQHLGTC

-411 EKRMSRGIHEIAV
+411 EKRMSKGIHEVAV

-435 RSFDDAVT
+435 KSFDDAVT
-443 LAERN
+443 MAERN
-448 VSNYGNF
+448 VSDYGRF

-476 KTAGGF
+476 KTASGI
-482 EIQYED
+482 EVQYEE
-488 RKEKDVTSASQH
+488 RNEKDVTDASKT

-507 PNAAGKETVTKLTQW
+507 PESGKKEQITKLTQW
-522 ERKLLDLSLRNML
+522 EHKLLDLSLRNML

-549 SDISL
+549 SDVSL

-569 RPMEL
+569 RPADM
-574 SIAGDGG
+574 SIAGEGG
-581 IPVEGLSELGP
+581 VPVEGLSELGP
-592 FADFIALESRHKRLH
+592 FAEFIALECKHKRLH
-607 SLYPEKEL
+607 SLYTEKEL
-615 NGCLTKMY
+615 NSCLTKMY
-623 RSARTSMEENG
+623 RSAKTSMEENG

-642 GLLRWFESKNSTT
+642 GLLRWFESKNSAA
-655 ARYAPIVLLP
+655 ARYAPIVLVP
-665 IDIVRKSASKGYAM
+665 IDIIRKSASKGYAM
-679 RMRDEDAQLNITL
+679 HMRDEDAQINITL
-692 LEFLKQKFDIQI
+692 LEFLKQKFDTPI

-714 HGLDMPKVFA
+714 HGLDLPKVFA

-735 WDVVEAGLI
+735 WDVVEAGFI

-759 SNSAF
+759 NNSEF
-764 LEKNKIVHSLMTG
+764 LENNKIVHSLMTG

-785 PECVDTDE
+785 PDGVDTDE

-813 DVSFVLHGP
+813 DLSFVLHGP

-849 EKIAALEVVKK
+849 EKIAALEVVQR

-866 IQNFCLELHSN
+866 IQDFCLELHSN

-885 DQLKRGLENGV
+885 DQLRRGLEIGV
-896 QGAKTNYDKKIQD
+896 WGMKTDYDKKIQD
-909 VRKMRAELDGYAK
+909 IRKMRAELDAYAK
-922 ALHEMRPFG
+922 ALHMERPFG

-937 IDLYEMIPELNKS
+937 MDIYEMIPELNKS
-950 VRFNHD
+950 VRFDHA
-956 YAAALTERDLDHQAY
+956 YVGTLTENDLDHQAY

-978 AGKGVGHPHNHPLM
+978 AGKGVGHPHHHPLM

-1005 ELESVIRAYTDALKK
+1005 DLESVIRAYAEALKK
-1020 FQTDVSNFVEL
+1020 FQADVNGFAAL
-1031 MEMKA
+1031 MEIKA
-1036 PDTEDEYRNISNFA
+1036 PVTEDEYRDICNYA
-1050 HSVVA
+1050 QSVIA
-1055 AEEIPAFLRQTSNVD
+1055 AEEIPAFLRQSSNVD

-1075 PETYLA
+1075 PETYLT
-1081 KQQAFSVKQVDFLSR
+1081 KRKAFSVRQADFPSK

-1104 DMNSYREKYDQANK
+1104 DMKPYREKYDQANK

-1140 TVETDRIPVY
+1140 AVETDRIPVY
-1150 LTDIVFYQQEAE
+1150 LTDITIYQQEVQ
-1162 EMAAAEAELPYEW
+1162 EMSAAEAELSYEW
-1175 KQILKVYGTAESL
+1175 KQILKVYDTADAL
-1188 QSYNNGVKR
+1188 QSYKDR
-1197 QLQVM
+1197 IKSQLQIM
-1202 SQFSEPIRK
+1202 SQFSKQIRK
-1211 IEAAGTLES
+1211 LESAGTLES
-1220 CIRMAKALIAGL
+1220 CIQKAKALAAQQ
-1232 DAVKKTED
+1232 DAVKKTEN
-1240 ETSELLEL
+1240 ETTELLDL
-1248 TFDRSGENC
+1248 SFDRFEGNY
-1257 LEGRLRLCSCILE
+1257 LESRLRLCVCILE
-1270 NASSIKDWIVYR
+1270 NAASIKDWIVYQ
-1282 QYDAEC
+1282 QYAVEC

-1315 SIYRTIILSV
+1315 SIYRAIILSV
-1325 IEDEPVLNGFTGI
+1325 IEKEPVLNGFTGI
-1338 GFNEKISQ
+1338 GFNEKIAQ
-1346 FKKLD
+1346 FKKMD
-1351 QEFMNLTKDEMFY
+1351 QEFMDLTKEEMFY
-1364 KLTHHLP
+1364 KLTHQLP
-1371 ASNDSV
+1371 TSNDSV

-1407 RVLTRLCPCMLMSP
+1407 NVLTRLCPCMLMSP
-1421 ISAAQYLRAEND
+1421 ISAAQYLKAEND

-1485 LDMEDLDSIL
+1485 LDIEDLDSIL

-1532 LTFPSVND
+1532 FTFPSVND

-1549 VDGFFDRGKGRVNEE
+1549 VDGFFDRGKGRVNET
-1564 EAKTIVEE
+1564 EARTIVAE
-1572 IRRRYEDPE
+1572 IRRRYKDPE
-1581 LRGQTI
+1581 LKDQTV

-1611 AAFDQWANVGEET
+1611 AAFDKWANVGEEPL
-1624 VFVKN
+1624 FVKN

-1653 KLSLNFG
+1653 RLSLNFG

-1675 SRARAEMVVYT
+1675 SRARTEMVVFT
-1686 IMTADMIDLK
+1686 AMTADMIDLK

-1713 QKGRLQGAYVETRA
+1713 QKGRLQGDYMENRMEKA
-1727 QKEQGMMEHICQ
+1727 QGIMAHICQ
-1739 AITDGGYKYQKAV
+1739 AVTAGGYQYQRAV

-1767 NQEEYLLGIM
+1767 NPEEYLMGII
-1777 LDGESYRQSPN
+1777 LDGESYRQSQN
-1788 TRDREVAQVSVLNGL
+1788 TKDREVAQVSVLSGL

-1815 WDNRDKE
+1815 WDNREKE
-1822 ISKLMQFLGER
+1822 LAKLMQRLGEK
-1833 KEEARRICRKNVNHL
+1833 KEEARLMNQQRANDSV
-1848 AEAAEEPTVS
+1848 EEN
-1858 GKLAEM
+1858 K
-1864 TEESEKMAEEP
+1864 EP
-1875 AEMTEEPEKMAEEPA
+1875 AEMAKKPTETEEEPTETAKEPTETVREA
-1890 EMIEEPENT
+1890 EMEKAT
-1899 AEELA
+1899 AE
-1904 GVTEESEEIPEE
+1904 GSTEMEET
-1916 LKKMADGA
+1916 
-1924 VTEKGEAEVKFDTEG
+1924 V
-1939 AAEEKPVDEAAPA
+1939 EEKPVDEVAPVQNTDHAAM
-1952 QKTLPAAIGYFE
+1952 GYYA
-1964 AQNPVPAV
+1964 AQNPFPAA
-1972 VDMAAGVKVASVKN
+1972 AAGKVASGKN
-1986 EPEKSIAQVDPAE
+1986 EAVESITQMDPAE
-1999 MEYQAEEYIYAD
+1999 MEYRAEEYTFAD
-2011 VEITD
+2011 VEMTD
-2016 LSTSDYIKKE
+2016 LSTADYIKKE
-2026 NLVLIAD
+2026 SLALIAD
-2033 RMQQIVDAEAP
+2033 KMQQIIDAEAP
-2044 IVYERLVKKTLRSFN
+2044 IMYDRLVKKTLRAFN

-2071 DRALKKVLARMNKQA
+2071 DKALKKVSARMNKQA

-2091 WRRDQDPDQYRIY
+2091 WRKDQDPEQYRIF
-2104 RSEVNSGDKRAV
+2104 RRDMNSGDKRSA
-2116 DEICQQELKNAIC
+2116 DEICQQELKNAVC
-2129 IVLKEKGA
+2129 IALKEKGA
-2137 QDKDALIRNAIRT
+2137 QDKESLMKSTIRT
-2150 MGYARSSSALVAAV
+2150 MGYARSSTALAAAAE
-2164 LKGLKYG
+2164 KGLKYG
-2171 KKTGEIVQDEEKR
+2171 RKTGEIVQDEEKR
-2184 FLLGN
+2184 FLLGD

>member
-1 VEWRTLF
+1 MEWRTLF

-14 GAEDYIRSNS
+14 GAEDYIRSDS
-24 VQNLTIE
+24 VQDLAIE

-36 AGVIGIEHYNVE
+36 ARVIGIENYNVE
-48 IGLSGGAVSSMKC
+48 IGLSGDAVSSMKC
-61 SCPYAKAGSN
+61 GCPYAKAGSS
-71 CRHMAAVM
+71 CKHMAAVL

-87 AETDDKTAT
+87 AKTEG
-96 TTESF
+96 ES
-101 ASESV
+101 AAAAESIVSKTV
-106 TAEPDTAEPV
+106 TAEPVP
-116 TIEPVAAIQIATEP
+116 
-130 ALAEEENHA
+130 AEEENQT
-139 VINPADDGLKLT
+139 VIKPADHGLQLT
-151 CNIDDVLDFAIVHN
+151 CNIDDMLNFAIIHN
-165 GAHIVRD
+165 GDHIVRD
-172 ICVKNGSETD
+172 IWVKNGSETD
-182 REHLLLQITSDSG
+182 LDHLLLKITSSNG

-202 GIERIKPGEELHFK
+202 GIEKIKSGEELHFK

-224 EYLASLTERSSCRL
+224 EYLASLTERSSCQL
-238 TAGIYSDEK
+238 MAGIYFEEK
-247 LLISETTS
+247 LLVSETVS

-274 AAFAMPNHPVVTGL
+274 AAFAMPNHPVVTSMI
-288 LQLSAKYLEKWT
+288 QLAAKYLEKWT
-300 GDPSLAGYQFE
+300 GDPSLAGYQFG

-321 AAYAA
+321 AVYAA

-351 DAVLEQRLGTC
+351 DAVLEQHLGTC

-411 EKRMSRGIHEIAV
+411 EKRMSKGIHEVAV

-435 RSFDDAVT
+435 KSFDDAVT
-443 LAERN
+443 MAERN
-448 VSNYGNF
+448 VSDYGRF

-476 KTAGGF
+476 KTASGI
-482 EIQYED
+482 EVQYEE
-488 RKEKDVTSASQH
+488 RNEKDVTDASKT

-507 PNAAGKETVTKLTQW
+507 PESGKKEQITKLTQW
-522 ERKLLDLSLRNML
+522 EHKLLDLSLRNML

-549 SDISL
+549 SDVSL

-569 RPMEL
+569 RPADM
-574 SIAGDGG
+574 SIAGEGG
-581 IPVEGLSELGP
+581 VPVEGLSELGP
-592 FADFIALESRHKRLH
+592 FAEFIALECKHKRLH
-607 SLYPEKEL
+607 SLYTEKEL
-615 NGCLTKMY
+615 NSCLTKMY
-623 RSARTSMEENG
+623 RSAKTSMEENG

-642 GLLRWFESKNSTT
+642 GLLRWFESKNSAA
-655 ARYAPIVLLP
+655 ARYAPIVLVP
-665 IDIVRKSASKGYAM
+665 IDIIRKSASKGYAM
-679 RMRDEDAQLNITL
+679 HMRDEDAQINITL
-692 LEFLKQKFDIQI
+692 LEFLKQKFDTPI

-714 HGLDMPKVFA
+714 HGLDLPKVFA

-735 WDVVEAGLI
+735 WDVVEAGFI

-759 SNSAF
+759 NNSEF
-764 LEKNKIVHSLMTG
+764 LENNKIVHSLMTG

-785 PECVDTDE
+785 PDGVDTDE

-813 DVSFVLHGP
+813 DLSFVLHGP

-849 EKIAALEVVKK
+849 EKIAALEVVQR

-866 IQNFCLELHSN
+866 IQDFCLELHSN

-885 DQLKRGLENGV
+885 DQLRRGLEIGV
-896 QGAKTNYDKKIQD
+896 WGMKTDYDKKIQD
-909 VRKMRAELDGYAK
+909 IRKMRAELDAYAK
-922 ALHEMRPFG
+922 ALHMERPFG

-937 IDLYEMIPELNKS
+937 MDIYEMIPELNKS
-950 VRFNHD
+950 VRFDHA
-956 YAAALTERDLDHQAY
+956 YVGTLTASDLDHQAY

-978 AGKGVGHPHNHPLM
+978 AGKGVGHPHHHPLM

-1005 ELESVIRAYTDALKK
+1005 DLESVIRAYAEALKK
-1020 FQTDVSNFVEL
+1020 FQADVNGFAAL
-1031 MEMKA
+1031 MEIKA
-1036 PDTEDEYRNISNFA
+1036 PVTEDEYRDICNYA
-1050 HSVVA
+1050 QSVIA
-1055 AEEIPAFLRQTSNVD
+1055 AEEIPAFLRQSSNVD

-1075 PETYLA
+1075 PETYLT
-1081 KQQAFSVKQVDFLSR
+1081 KRQAFSVRQADFPSK

-1104 DMNSYREKYDQANK
+1104 DMKPYREKYDQANK

-1140 TVETDRIPVY
+1140 AVETDRIPVY
-1150 LTDIVFYQQEAE
+1150 LTDITIYQQEVQ
-1162 EMAAAEAELPYEW
+1162 EMSAAEAELSYEW
-1175 KQILKVYGTAESL
+1175 KQILKVYDTADAL
-1188 QSYNNGVKR
+1188 QSYKDR
-1197 QLQVM
+1197 IKSQLQIM
-1202 SQFSEPIRK
+1202 SQFSEQIRK
-1211 IEAAGTLES
+1211 LESAGTLES
-1220 CIRMAKALIAGL
+1220 CIQKAKALAAQQ
-1232 DAVKKTED
+1232 DAVMKTEN
-1240 ETSELLEL
+1240 ETTELLDL
-1248 TFDRSGENC
+1248 SFDHFEGNY
-1257 LEGRLRLCSCILE
+1257 LESRLRLCVCILE
-1270 NASSIKDWIVYR
+1270 NAASIKDWIVYQ
-1282 QYDAEC
+1282 QYAAEC

-1315 SIYRTIILSV
+1315 SIYRAIILSV
-1325 IEDEPVLNGFTGI
+1325 IEKEPVLNGFTGI
-1338 GFNEKISQ
+1338 GFNEKIAQ
-1346 FKKLD
+1346 FKKMD
-1351 QEFMNLTKDEMFY
+1351 QEFMDLTKDEMFY
-1364 KLTHHLP
+1364 KLTHQLP
-1371 ASNDSV
+1371 TSNDSV

-1407 RVLTRLCPCMLMSP
+1407 NVLTRLCPCMLMSP
-1421 ISAAQYLRAEND
+1421 ISAAQYLKAEND

-1485 LDMEDLDSIL
+1485 LDIEDLDSIL

-1532 LTFPSVND
+1532 FTFPSVND

-1549 VDGFFDRGKGRVNEE
+1549 VDGFFDRGKGRVNET
-1564 EAKTIVEE
+1564 EARTIVAE
-1572 IRRRYEDPE
+1572 IRRRYKDPE
-1581 LRGQTI
+1581 LKDQTV

-1611 AAFDQWANVGEET
+1611 AAFDKWANVGEEPL
-1624 VFVKN
+1624 FVKN

-1653 KLSLNFG
+1653 RLSLNFG

-1675 SRARAEMVVYT
+1675 SRARTEMVVFT
-1686 IMTADMIDLK
+1686 AMTADMIDLK

-1713 QKGRLQGAYVETRA
+1713 QKGRLQGDYMENRMENA
-1727 QKEQGMMEHICQ
+1727 QGIMEHICQ
-1739 AITDGGYKYQKAV
+1739 AVTAGGYQYQRAV

-1767 NQEEYLLGIM
+1767 NPEEYLLGII
-1777 LDGESYRQSPN
+1777 LDGESYRQSQN
-1788 TRDREVAQVSVLNGL
+1788 TKDREVAQVSVLSGL

-1815 WDNRDKE
+1815 WDNREKE
-1822 ISKLMQFLGER
+1822 LAKLMQRLGEK
-1833 KEEARRICRKNVNHL
+1833 KEEARLMNQQRANDSV
-1848 AEAAEEPTVS
+1848 EEN
-1858 GKLAEM
+1858 K
-1864 TEESEKMAEEP
+1864 EP
-1875 AEMTEEPEKMAEEPA
+1875 AEMAKKPTETEEEPTETAKEPTETVCEA
-1890 EMIEEPENT
+1890 EMEKAT
-1899 AEELA
+1899 AE
-1904 GVTEESEEIPEE
+1904 GSTEMEET
-1916 LKKMADGA
+1916 
-1924 VTEKGEAEVKFDTEG
+1924 V
-1939 AAEEKPVDEAAPA
+1939 EEKPVDEVAPVQNTDHAAM
-1952 QKTLPAAIGYFE
+1952 GYYA
-1964 AQNPVPAV
+1964 AQNPFPAA
-1972 VDMAAGVKVASVKN
+1972 AAGKVASGKN
-1986 EPEKSIAQVDPAE
+1986 EAVESITQMDPAE
-1999 MEYQAEEYIYAD
+1999 MEYRAEEYTFAD
-2011 VEITD
+2011 VEMTD
-2016 LSTSDYIKKE
+2016 LSTADYIKKE
-2026 NLVLIAD
+2026 SLALIAD
-2033 RMQQIVDAEAP
+2033 KMQQIIDAEAP
-2044 IVYERLVKKTLRSFN
+2044 IMYDRLVKKTLRAFN

-2071 DRALKKVLARMNKQA
+2071 DKALKKVSARMNKQA

-2091 WRRDQDPDQYRIY
+2091 WRKDQDPEQYRIF
-2104 RSEVNSGDKRAV
+2104 RRDMNSGDKRSA
-2116 DEICQQELKNAIC
+2116 DEICQQELKNAVC
-2129 IVLKEKGA
+2129 IALKEKGA
-2137 QDKDALIRNAIRT
+2137 QDKESLMKSTIRT
-2150 MGYARSSSALVAAV
+2150 MGYARSSTALAAAAE
-2164 LKGLKYG
+2164 KGLKYG
-2171 KKTGEIVQDEEKR
+2171 RKTGEIVQDEEKR
-2184 FLLGN
+2184 FLLGD